1 LEFFVTDSEKNVNAA
16 TAEPAKAGAAAET
29 TRAVNAAEASKESAA
44 TAATPAKKE
53 KSSIVGVLLQM
64 AIGGVVGFLIMY
76 VAGSMSRSAGELSKL
91 YMLSMLLLLPLA
103 FLLVIV
109 VHECGHLVAALS
121 QGFRFHVL
129 TLGPMAIIRMPVG
142 VQIQWNWR
150 ILMLIGGQQISS
162 PPRDVLESGDH
173 RGYLVYLAGGGAA
186 NLVTAAV
193 AAAALVWLPLPLI
206 VRMLLV
212 TFFAFSVLLGI
223 LNLLPLKFPGG
234 IKADGFH
241 IRALLR
247 NDSGATYF
255 RALFEYIYNTYEGVH
270 PKDWSPRL
278 LDGMFGSAESAIERM
293 YANAL
298 AFMVAGARD
307 DLARAREVVAALE
320 ADYDVMPHQLRGGF
334 SAALAQVFSTIFFD
348 REKALRYAKDALKPS
363 YLASPATPVR
373 AAACL
378 AYAEGRY
385 DEAISLAEKA
395 IALGPRGTSALD
407 RMLEPQAAAELLAR
421 ARERRGGAAL
431 S

>member
-1 LEFFVTDSEKNVNAA
+1 MSDIEKNVNAE
-16 TAEPAKAGAAAET
+16 TAEPVKVGAAAET
-29 TRAVNAAEASKESAA
+29 TRAANAAEASKESASGSA
-44 TAATPAKKE
+44 KPAKKE

-64 AIGGVVGFLIMY
+64 AIGGVVGFVIMY
-76 VAGSMSRSAGELSKL
+76 FAGSMSRSAGEPSKL
-91 YMLSMLLLLPLA
+91 YMLNMLLLLPLA

-162 PPRDVLESGDH
+162 PPREVLEGSDS
-173 RGYLVYLAGGGAA
+173 RGYLVYLAGGGIA
-186 NLVTAAV
+186 NLVTAAI
-193 AAAALVWLPLPLI
+193 AGAALVWLPLPVI
-206 VRMLLV
+206 VRMLL
-212 TFFAFSVLLGI
+212 FAFLMLSVLLGV
-223 LNLLPLKFPGG
+223 LNLLPLRFPGG

-247 NDSGATYF
+247 NDAGATYF
-255 RALFEYIYNTYEGVH
+255 RALFEYIYNIYEGVH
-270 PKDWSPRL
+270 PKDWSPRMVEA
-278 LDGMFGSAESAIERM
+278 MFASAESPIERM

-298 AFMVAGARD
+298 ALMVAGAHD
-307 DLARAREVVAALE
+307 DAARAREVVAALE
-320 ADYDVMPHQLRGGF
+320 ADYDVIPHQLRGAF
-334 SAALAQVFSTIFFD
+334 SAALAQVFSTVFLD

-363 YLASPATPVR
+363 YLGSPATPVR

-378 AYAEGRY
+378 AYAEGRF

-407 RMLEPQAAAELLAR
+407 RMLEPEAAAELLAR